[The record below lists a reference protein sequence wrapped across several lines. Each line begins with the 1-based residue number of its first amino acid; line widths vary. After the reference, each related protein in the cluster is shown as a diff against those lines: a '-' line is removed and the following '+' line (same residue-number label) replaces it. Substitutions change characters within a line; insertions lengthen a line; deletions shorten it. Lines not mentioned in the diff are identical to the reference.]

1 MLRKVHPAVT
11 GPKNLQKTRVRV
23 GGRHVGIVYILFAVK
38 TMEVNEAVH
47 KERVEYSKALSV

>member
-1 MLRKVHPAVT
+1 MT